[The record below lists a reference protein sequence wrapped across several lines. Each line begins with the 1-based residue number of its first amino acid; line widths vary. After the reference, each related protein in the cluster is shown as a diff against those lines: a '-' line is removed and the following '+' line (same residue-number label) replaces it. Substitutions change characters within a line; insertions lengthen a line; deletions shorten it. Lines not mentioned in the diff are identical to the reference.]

1 MISCGTIHGV
11 TPARCDIDSAYRRGR
26 PILELNNCRDV
37 VGFIDNEGPMSTRET
52 FVNDEGDWE
61 GHLAMSHLQVDGL
74 VMVRRVLLSAVV
86 HEDKFLS
93 LTNNK

>member
-1 MISCGTIHGV
+1 MISCGTIHSV
-11 TPARCDIDSAYRRGR
+11 TPTRCNIDSAYRWGH

-37 VGFIDNEGPMSTRET
+37 IGFIDNEGPMSMHET

-86 HEDKFLS
+86 HKDKFLS